1 MTTESLTDLATRFLA
16 NLGAPD
22 AAMVTDDFRW
32 WMSFR
37 PTTMTLAEFVDHVSH
52 IALPPVEKEIIGV
65 GEAADRV
72 VVEVQGRCLLP
83 DGRRYDNNYCFIVLF
98 RDRLICEV
106 REYCDTKLAAD
117 LFGGLGVPATQ
128 AA

>member
-1 MTTESLTDLATRFLA
+1 MTTESLAELATRFLSDMRE
-16 NLGAPD
+16 PD
-22 AAMVTDDFRW
+22 ASMVTADFRW

-37 PTTMTLAEFVDHVSH
+37 PDTMDLDEFREHVHH
-52 IALPPVEKEIIGV
+52 IALPPIDMEIIGL

-72 VVEVQGRCLLP
+72 TVEIQGRCLLP
-83 DGRRYDNNYCFIVLF
+83 DGRRYDNNYCFIVIF
-98 RDRLICEV
+98 AGRQIREV

-117 LFGGLGVPATQ
+117 LFGGLGVPAMG